1 MLKKT
6 LLPLAA
12 AVMLAQGAQASSFSN
27 TLFFGDSLTDSGSFG
42 FQFSTNPGPVW
53 AQNIAANYGIDLLP
67 ANQGGSNYA
76 EGGARLTGLPG
87 IGAGPAL
94 TATPVLQQV
103 QSYLASTGGKAD
115 PNALYALWAGAN
127 DIFWL
132 AGGNEADIPA
142 YVSKTIGEHVT
153 AIGMLR
159 AAGAQYV
166 VVPLIP
172 DIGTSPFGMSQGPAG
187 SAGLTQLTE
196 SYNSNLMLAL
206 QVQGISVI
214 PADTFSLL
222 QEVQADPGAYGF
234 DNVTL
239 PVCGTTPSPM
249 CMTGVN
255 FPEGLENTFLFADGV
270 HPTTGGHQ
278 AVSDYVQSLLDAPAF
293 PAHAG
298 RVALQEQR
306 AVSMELDQQS
316 RSALQ
321 GDGPE
326 SRFWVSG
333 SSGDQSRNSTLGAG
347 GSPYRLGVGIDKRVS
362 DDAVIGFALH
372 QGRNKASLSTGRVE
386 HESTG
391 FSIYGARSVDN
402 WLLNA
407 SVSVAKGSYDLT
419 RVVNIGPATR
429 QMTASTDGFQLGAQ
443 VAAQYRFEAD
453 RITHGPLFGLR
464 MQQLSMD
471 SYTEQSLSGSS
482 TALHVD
488 PASQRDTTGFIGWHA
503 SADYSGWTPYASLVL
518 ESRLNSKSGA
528 ANVSLVNIPGQR
540 FSTPAGE
547 PDKHYAAFTLGS
559 DFALDSG
566 VRLGVSLN
574 HLFDNADLDETR
586 INLTASFS
594 F

>member
-12 AVMLAQGAQASSFSN
+12 AVMLAQGAQASNFSD

-42 FQFSTNPGPVW
+42 FQFTTNPGPVW
-53 AQNIAANYGIDLLP
+53 AQNIADNYGVDLLP
-67 ANQGGSNYA
+67 ANQGGTNYA

-142 YVSKTIGEHVT
+142 YVRKTIGEHVT

-166 VVPLIP
+166 VVPLLP
-172 DIGTSPFGMSQGPAG
+172 DIGQTPFGMAQGPEGA
-187 SAGLTQLTE
+187 AGLTQLTQG
-196 SYNSNLMLAL
+196 YNNNLMLAL

-214 PADTFSLL
+214 PADVFSLL
-222 QEVQADPGAYGF
+222 HEAQADPAAYGF
-234 DNVTL
+234 DNVSV
-239 PVCGTTPSPM
+239 PVCGATPSPM

-255 FPEGLENTFLFADGV
+255 FPAGLENTFLFADGV
-270 HPTTGGHQ
+270 HPTTGGHK

-293 PAHAG
+293 TAQAG
-298 RVALQEQR
+298 VVALQEQR

-316 RSALQ
+316 RSALYS
-321 GDGPE
+321 DGAE
-326 SRFWVSG
+326 SRFWASG
-333 SSGDQSRNSTLGAG
+333 SAGDQSRNSAQGAG
-347 GSPYRLGVGIDKRVS
+347 GSPYRVGVGIDKRVS
-362 DDAVIGFALH
+362 DDAVLGFALH
-372 QGRNKASLSTGRVE
+372 QSWNAASLSSGRAK

-391 FSIYGARSVDN
+391 LSVYGARSVNN
-402 WLLNA
+402 WLFNG
-407 SVSVAKGSYDLT
+407 SISVAKGSYDLT
-419 RVVNIGPATR
+419 REVNIGPATR
-429 QMTASTDGFQLGAQ
+429 RMTASTDGFQLGAQ

-464 MQQLSMD
+464 FQQLSMD
-471 SYTEQSLSGSS
+471 SYTEQSPAGSS

-488 PASQRDTTGFIGWHA
+488 PDSQRETSGFVGWHA
-503 SADYSGWTPYASLVL
+503 SADYGSARPYASLVL
-518 ESRLNSKSGA
+518 ESRLNTQDSA
-528 ANVSLVNIPGQR
+528 ATVALVNVPGQR
-540 FSTPAGE
+540 FSTPAGK
-547 PDKHYAAFTLGS
+547 PDKHYAALTLGS
-559 DFALDSG
+559 DFALSES

-586 INLTASFS
+586 VSLSASLS